1 MLRSSLLILFV
12 SLLISCDDSA
22 VNNNAAANKTPEVQV
37 DSVGPNEDTPQE
49 PDYMNKGLN
58 PLAENWVIDT
68 INPPIIKWDT
78 NHYNF
83 GKIKQ
88 GEKVEHNFEFT
99 NVGKSPLIIKEAYG
113 NCGCTIPHYP
123 TEPIAPEG
131 SGKIKVVFNSSNK
144 LNRIYKQVVVI
155 ANTYPEDA
163 NVISIGAT
171 VNK

>member
-1 MLRSSLLILFV
+1 MRNADAQQEAV
-12 SLLISCDDSA
+12 TDSI
-22 VNNNAAANKTPEVQV
+22 
-37 DSVGPNEDTPQE
+37 GPNEDVPE
-49 PDYMNKGLN
+49 NVDYMNQGLN
-58 PLAENWVIDT
+58 PLAENWVIDS

-83 GKIKQ
+83 GEINQ
-88 GEKVEHNFEFT
+88 GEKVEHSFEFT

-123 TEPIAPEG
+123 TQPIAPGEI
-131 SGKIKVVFNSSNK
+131 GKIKVVFNSSNK